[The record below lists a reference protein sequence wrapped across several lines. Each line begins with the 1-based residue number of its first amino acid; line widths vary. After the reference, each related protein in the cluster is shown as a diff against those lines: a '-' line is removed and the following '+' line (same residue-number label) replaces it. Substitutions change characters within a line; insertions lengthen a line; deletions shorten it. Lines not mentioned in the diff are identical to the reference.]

1 MLDLFGTVS
10 IFATDLAI
18 DSRGDIYIA
27 NFDRVVYRLAGRD
40 GALSVVA
47 GTGQFGF
54 SGDGGAATEA
64 QLSFVGGIVL
74 DADGNLYISEWEI
87 FAPGRVRR
95 VDATTG
101 IITTLVDTGLNS
113 PGGMALDSDGTI
125 YIVDTV
131 RAQVLAADPQ
141 TGSLS
146 LVAGSGEDGFAGDG
160 GPAILA
166 ALSFPQGVGIDGSGN
181 LYIADTMSNRIRKVE
196 AGSGTISTVVGN
208 ELEGLSGDGGPA
220 GAALLSYPADLAF
233 NGAGDLYISERD
245 KHRIRKVDPTGIIT
259 TVVGNGSRGF
269 SGDGGPAAQALLDGP
284 AGIAI
289 DTAGNLY
296 VSDSNNNR
304 IRRVDAVSRVITS
317 VAGGSFERPPVVATR
332 AELPF
337 PPDVTVDSHGN
348 FFVADDLFNA
358 VYRVDA
364 ITGILSIF
372 AGTPGATGFSG
383 DGGPAIAAQL
393 DGPVSLA
400 LDADGNLYIADRDN
414 HRIRRV
420 EAGTGIITTVAGNG
434 EPRRSGD
441 GGPAID
447 AGLFAAVGI
456 VVDSCN
462 RLFIGGFSVRQVDLS
477 TGIISAVTGRGFS
490 SSGDGGPALSA
501 SVGFISSLAFD
512 ANGNF
517 YITDVWDNRVR
528 AVRGPLP

>member
-1 MLDLFGTVS
+1 M
-10 IFATDLAI
+10 
-18 DSRGDIYIA
+18 
-27 NFDRVVYRLAGRD
+27 
-40 GALSVVA
+40 
-47 GTGQFGF
+47 
-54 SGDGGAATEA
+54 
-64 QLSFVGGIVL
+64 
-74 DADGNLYISEWEI
+74 
-87 FAPGRVRR
+87 
-95 VDATTG
+95 
-101 IITTLVDTGLNS
+101 
-113 PGGMALDSDGTI
+113 
-125 YIVDTV
+125 
-131 RAQVLAADPQ
+131 
-141 TGSLS
+141 
-146 LVAGSGEDGFAGDG
+146 
-160 GPAILA
+160 
-166 ALSFPQGVGIDGSGN
+166 
-181 LYIADTMSNRIRKVE
+181 
-196 AGSGTISTVVGN
+196 
-208 ELEGLSGDGGPA
+208 
-220 GAALLSYPADLAF
+220 
-233 NGAGDLYISERD
+233 
-245 KHRIRKVDPTGIIT
+245 
-259 TVVGNGSRGF
+259 
-269 SGDGGPAAQALLDGP
+269 
-284 AGIAI
+284 
-289 DTAGNLY
+289 
-296 VSDSNNNR
+296 
-304 IRRVDAVSRVITS
+304 
-317 VAGGSFERPPVVATR
+317 ATR

-372 AGTPGATGFSG
+372 AGTPGSTGFSG

-441 GGPAID
+441 GGPDID

-501 SVGFISSLAFD
+501 SVGFIFSSLAFD